1 MIHEYECPTNDLIPD
16 ECLVSESQNNLGQ
29 FDLIPQDP
37 QSHCDLAKAAI
48 NYVIAEMKSAAED
61 ATLNNLVSQLDEVA
75 DQLETAQEFVIAKMQ
90 LALDSSSFM
99 STQPDVANLDSYLAE
114 EESELCAW
122 SINSAKKLIGYCLER
137 IEGLPAASF
146 DTDGLGNVVVNWE
159 FSRCDYQWT
168 IVKSNLKWPMIQ
180 VYEYFEDHAGG
191 DANVLVWFNAASLFK
206 SFEKIIGKH
215 GLN

>member
-37 QSHCDLAKAAI
+37 QSHCELAKAAI

-75 DQLETAQEFVIAKMQ
+75 
-90 LALDSSSFM
+90 
-99 STQPDVANLDSYLAE
+99 NLDSYLAE

-122 SINSAKKLIGYCLER
+122 SINSAKKLIGYCQER